1 MKRIFLTLTLAS
13 MLLVPALAQAQQ
25 GGRADGLQPG
35 EARAAAR
42 SSGGFTGPNAS
53 LTTVAEALKMENET
67 RVTLVG
73 KIETRLGHEKYR
85 FSDGTGSIELD
96 ISDKRWRG
104 LEVSPEDTVEVVGEI
119 DLNAKGVEVDV
130 KRITKK

>member
-1 MKRIFLTLTLAS
+1 MQKLLLILALAFLLAI
-13 MLLVPALAQAQQ
+13 PALAQAQQ
-25 GGRADGLQPG
+25 GSRPDGLQPG
-35 EARAAAR
+35 EGRPAR

-53 LTTVAEALKMENET
+53 LTTVAEALKMDNET

-73 KIETRLGHEKYR
+73 KIETRLGREKYR

-96 ISDKRWRG
+96 INDKRWRG
-104 LEVSPEDTVEVVGEI
+104 LEVNPEDTVEVVGEI
-119 DLNAKGVEVDV
+119 DRDVKGVEVDV

>member
-1 MKRIFLTLTLAS
+1 MKRIILTLALAS
-13 MLLVPALAQAQQ
+13 MLLVPDLALAQQGSQQ
-25 GGRADGLQPG
+25 DGLQLNEG
-35 EARAAAR
+35 R
-42 SSGGFTGPNAS
+42 STKRSGGFTGPNAS
-53 LTTVAEALKMENET
+53 LSTVAEALKMDNKA

-85 FSDGTGSIELD
+85 FSDSTGSIELD

-104 LEVSPEDTVEVVGEI
+104 LEVSPEDTVEVVGEV
-119 DLNAKGVEVDV
+119 DRDAKGVEVDV

>member
-25 GGRADGLQPG
+25 NGRQDGFQPD
-35 EARAAAR
+35 ESRAIR

-119 DLNAKGVEVDV
+119 DLDAKGVEVDV